1 MTTMSIFVLICIRG
15 LFFMNRR
22 HLESPWAPLR
32 IALWIVVKLLCYFFV
47 LFDAII
53 ELHAMNEKMF
63 NDFFTSK

>member
-1 MTTMSIFVLICIRG
+1 
-15 LFFMNRR
+15 MNWR

-32 IALWIVVKLLCYFFV
+32 TALWIVVKLLCYFFFV

-53 ELHAMNEKMF
+53 ELHAINEKMF